1 MRRTP
6 QRPRIWESRTC
17 CRAAIVTG
25 CESDSM
31 LALGIDLAAQPS
43 NTGAVFL
50 ESAGEP
56 WRAFELE
63 EVPTND
69 ALIGAARRAD
79 VLGVDAPFGWP
90 IDFVEAV
97 SAHGAFEGWP
107 GGENRERLTHR
118 ETDRAVQ
125 ERSSLHPL
133 SCPPTSSG
141 PLPCAARFCSAGG
154 PTRYGVVV
162 ALNATDPTGWSKPT
176 PPPRFGSGACRAR
189 ATRTVKATRRWSDDV
204 LDALVCAL
212 IAIACKAGAT

>member
-6 QRPRIWESRTC
+6 QRPRIWGSRTC

-133 SCPPTSSG
+133 SVSADKLGSTAMR
-141 PLPCAARFCSAGG
+141 CA
-154 PTRYGVVV
+154 
-162 ALNATDPTGWSKPT
+162 LLQ
-176 PPPRFGSGACRAR
+176 
-189 ATRTVKATRRWSDDV
+189 RRWADEVWDGRRAERDGSDWLV
-204 LDALVCAL
+204 ETYPAAALRQWGMQSKGYKNGKGDAPMVRRRP
-212 IAIACKAGAT
+212 